1 MKTSRSKRASQTAV
15 MKKEAEEK
23 LQTPLSSE
31 LSTPDGEG
39 EQVWAT
45 HAQSRTGK
53 MKTSRSKR
61 TSQTAVVKKEAEERP
76 YSSEILTLLEEQELE
91 MHTQSGKSR
100 IKISRHRRT
109 SQIAV
114 LKEAEEITQ
123 TTFSSDLLT
132 PEEERDLLTNFWEC
146 KSDLVRVLK
155 RYVDK
160 ASWPAMEP
168 WPMAQFIREHCTPE
182 LRQEVAIRRLY
193 ERYVH
198 YKHRLASANIRL
210 AAHVAKR
217 FRHHSLA
224 YSDLLQEA
232 VCGLMQAIDRFDVSH
247 GTRLAT
253 YATWWIRQTLQI
265 AVARQSHL
273 VSLSPH
279 HLQELGQLQQESE
292 ALAHGG
298 KHLPSPQ
305 ELASRT
311 GSSLEHLTHL
321 QTATRT
327 PVSLNAVLD
336 DDSDFKLTEAMP
348 DTSAQTAQENNE
360 RQEALNY
367 LMESLRPRERK
378 VLDLRFGLT
387 GNGTHSLRQIGHML
401 RISKERVRQIQN
413 RALEKLRANAERVG
427 WEPNLLLE

>member
-1 MKTSRSKRASQTAV
+1 MTTKTAAAPPAKKRHLVNSGITH
-15 MKKEAEEK
+15 E
-23 LQTPLSSE
+23 TP
-31 LSTPDGEG
+31 
-39 EQVWAT
+39 A
-45 HAQSRTGK
+45 
-53 MKTSRSKR
+53 M
-61 TSQTAVVKKEAEERP
+61 
-76 YSSEILTLLEEQELE
+76 
-91 MHTQSGKSR
+91 M
-100 IKISRHRRT
+100 
-109 SQIAV
+109 
-114 LKEAEEITQ
+114 
-123 TTFSSDLLT
+123 TFSSDLLT
-132 PEEERDLLTNFWEC
+132 PEEERELLNSFWET
-146 KSDLVRVLK
+146 KRELRKEIIRHFRDLRQH
-155 RYVDK
+155 
-160 ASWPAMEP
+160 APPEEP
-168 WPMAQFIREHCTPE
+168 WPMANFIREHCDKAHVRSVPN
-182 LRQEVAIRRLY
+182 IRRKFD
-193 ERYVH
+193 RYVH
-198 YKHRLASANIRL
+198 LKHRLASANIRL

-217 FRHHSLA
+217 FRHHALSYA
-224 YSDLLQEA
+224 DLLQEA

-279 HLQELGQLQQESE
+279 HLQELGLLQQESE

-348 DTSAQTAQENNE
+348 DTGTLVMQENNE
-360 RQEALNY
+360 RQEALGF
-367 LMESLRPRERK
+367 LMENLRPRERK

-387 GNGTHSLRQIGHML
+387 GNGTHSLRQIGHLL

-413 RALEKLRANAERVG
+413 RALEKLKANAERVG
-427 WEPNLLLE
+427 WEPTLLLE

>member
-1 MKTSRSKRASQTAV
+1 MKTARRKRS
-15 MKKEAEEK
+15 
-23 LQTPLSSE
+23 
-31 LSTPDGEG
+31 G
-39 EQVWAT
+39 
-45 HAQSRTGK
+45 QSAK
-53 MKTSRSKR
+53 VDDTS
-61 TSQTAVVKKEAEERP
+61 V
-76 YSSEILTLLEEQELE
+76 
-91 MHTQSGKSR
+91 
-100 IKISRHRRT
+100 
-109 SQIAV
+109 
-114 LKEAEEITQ
+114 

-132 PEEERDLLTNFWEC
+132 PEEERELLTSFWDC
-146 KSDLVRVLK
+146 KSELVRVLL
-155 RYVDK
+155 RHFPR
-160 ASWPAMEP
+160 PAAPTRPPLEP
-168 WPMAQFIREHCTPE
+168 WPMAQFIREHCTESPARGDRRPPPPRP
-182 LRQEVAIRRLY
+182 LRPLQAPP
-193 ERYVH
+193 
-198 YKHRLASANIRL
+198 RLAPTSASPPTSPSGSATTASR
-210 AAHVAKR
+210 
-217 FRHHSLA
+217 

-279 HLQELGQLQQESE
+279 HLQELGLLQQESE

-348 DTSAQTAQENNE
+348 DTGSAGACRRTTSG
-360 RQEALNY
+360 RRRSGF
-367 LMESLRPRERK
+367 LMENLRPRERK

-387 GNGTHSLRQIGHML
+387 GNGTHSLRQIGHLL

-413 RALEKLRANAERVG
+413 RALEKLRAYAERVG
-427 WEPNLLLE
+427 WEPTLLLE

>member
-1 MKTSRSKRASQTAV
+1 MKVQQAKKRHLVTSGVKH
-15 MKKEAEEK
+15 E
-23 LQTPLSSE
+23 
-31 LSTPDGEG
+31 
-39 EQVWAT
+39 
-45 HAQSRTGK
+45 
-53 MKTSRSKR
+53 TS
-61 TSQTAVVKKEAEERP
+61 VGV
-76 YSSEILTLLEEQELE
+76 
-91 MHTQSGKSR
+91 
-100 IKISRHRRT
+100 
-109 SQIAV
+109 
-114 LKEAEEITQ
+114 
-123 TTFSSDLLT
+123 TFSSDLLT
-132 PEEERDLLTNFWEC
+132 PEEERELLTNFWDC
-146 KSDLVRVLK
+146 KSELVRTLVRHFPKL
-155 RYVDK
+155 R
-160 ASWPAMEP
+160 AHRPSMEP
-168 WPMAQFIREHCTPE
+168 WPMAQFIRDNCDKPE
-182 LRQEVAIRRLY
+182 FRSVTSVRRLHD
-193 ERYVH
+193 RYVH

-217 FRHHSLA
+217 FRHHALSYA
-224 YSDLLQEA
+224 DLLQEA

-279 HLQELGQLQQESE
+279 HLQELGLLQQESE

-348 DTSAQTAQENNE
+348 DTNTQTLQNNNE
-360 RQEALNY
+360 RLEALTF
-367 LMESLRPRERK
+367 LMENLRPRERK

-387 GNGTHSLRQIGHML
+387 GTGSHSLRQIGHLL

-413 RALEKLRANAERVG
+413 RALEKLRASAERVG
-427 WEPNLLLE
+427 WDPSLLLE

>member
-1 MKTSRSKRASQTAV
+1 MKVKRR
-15 MKKEAEEK
+15 K
-23 LQTPLSSE
+23 
-31 LSTPDGEG
+31 
-39 EQVWAT
+39 
-45 HAQSRTGK
+45 
-53 MKTSRSKR
+53 
-61 TSQTAVVKKEAEERP
+61 
-76 YSSEILTLLEEQELE
+76 
-91 MHTQSGKSR
+91 
-100 IKISRHRRT
+100 RRT
-109 SQIAV
+109 VSSVANATPSTI
-114 LKEAEEITQ
+114 
-123 TTFSSDLLT
+123 FSSDLLT
-132 PEEERDLLTNFWEC
+132 PEEERELLAGFWEC
-146 KSDLVRVLK
+146 KMELVKLLIRHFPRL
-155 RYVDK
+155 R
-160 ASWPAMEP
+160 AHRPPLEP
-168 WPMAQFIREHCTPE
+168 WPMAQFIRDRCEDE
-182 LRQEVAIRRLY
+182 ARRVSAIRRIHD
-193 ERYVH
+193 RYIT

-217 FRHHSLA
+217 FRHHALG

-279 HLQELGQLQQESE
+279 HLQELGLLQQESE

-298 KHLPSPQ
+298 KHLPTTL
-305 ELASRT
+305 ELAKRT

-348 DTSAQTAQENNE
+348 DTDSNTHRTNSE
-360 RQEALNY
+360 RQEALHF
-367 LMESLRPRERK
+367 LMENLRPRERR

-387 GNGTHSLRQIGHML
+387 GTGAHSLRQIGHLL

-413 RALEKLRANAERVG
+413 RALEKLRASAERVG
-427 WEPNLLLE
+427 WEPSLLLD

>member
-1 MKTSRSKRASQTAV
+1 MKTQRRKRPPEAPEAATATAV
-15 MKKEAEEK
+15 A
-23 LQTPLSSE
+23 P
-31 LSTPDGEG
+31 
-39 EQVWAT
+39 
-45 HAQSRTGK
+45 
-53 MKTSRSKR
+53 
-61 TSQTAVVKKEAEERP
+61 
-76 YSSEILTLLEEQELE
+76 
-91 MHTQSGKSR
+91 
-100 IKISRHRRT
+100 
-109 SQIAV
+109 
-114 LKEAEEITQ
+114 
-123 TTFSSDLLT
+123 TTTIFSSDLLT
-132 PEEERDLLTNFWEC
+132 PEEERELLAGFWEC
-146 KSDLVRVLK
+146 KSELVRVLI
-155 RYVDK
+155 RHF
-160 ASWPAMEP
+160 PRLRQHRPPLEP
-168 WPMAQFIREHCTPE
+168 WPMAQFIRDYCDVEQRTKAE
-182 LRQEVAIRRLY
+182 LRRTY
-193 ERYVH
+193 DRYIH
-198 YKHRLASANIRL
+198 CKHRLASANIRL

-217 FRHHSLA
+217 FRHHSLS
-224 YSDLLQEA
+224 YPDLLQEA

-279 HLQELGQLQQESE
+279 HLQELGLLQQESE

-348 DTSAQTAQENNE
+348 DNESSTLRQHSE
-360 RQEALNY
+360 RQEALHF
-367 LMESLRPRERK
+367 LMENLRPRERK

-387 GNGTHSLRQIGHML
+387 GNGTHS
-401 RISKERVRQIQN
+401 VRQIQN
-413 RALEKLRANAERVG
+413 RALEKLRASAERVG
-427 WEPNLLLE
+427 WEPSLLLG

>member
-1 MKTSRSKRASQTAV
+1 MAMKATKRKRRVTE
-15 MKKEAEEK
+15 EAEVSA
-23 LQTPLSSE
+23 P
-31 LSTPDGEG
+31 P
-39 EQVWAT
+39 
-45 HAQSRTGK
+45 
-53 MKTSRSKR
+53 
-61 TSQTAVVKKEAEERP
+61 
-76 YSSEILTLLEEQELE
+76 
-91 MHTQSGKSR
+91 
-100 IKISRHRRT
+100 
-109 SQIAV
+109 
-114 LKEAEEITQ
+114 
-123 TTFSSDLLT
+123 TTIFSSDLLT
-132 PEEERDLLTNFWEC
+132 PEEERELLTNFWDC
-146 KSDLVRVLK
+146 KTELVKILIRNFPRL
-155 RYVDK
+155 R
-160 ASWPAMEP
+160 AHRPAMEP
-168 WPMAQFIREHCTPE
+168 WPMAQFIRDYCD
-182 LRQEVAIRRLY
+182 QEPRSMAAIRRLHD
-193 ERYVH
+193 RYVH
-198 YKHRLASANIRL
+198 FKHRLASANIRL

-217 FRHHSLA
+217 FRHHALS

-279 HLQELGQLQQESE
+279 HLQELGLLQQESE

-321 QTATRT
+321 QTATRA

-348 DTSAQTAQENNE
+348 DNESQTLRQNSE
-360 RQEALNY
+360 RQEALY
-367 LMESLRPRERK
+367 FLMDNLRPRERR

-387 GNGTHSLRQIGHML
+387 GNGTHSLRQIGHLL

-413 RALEKLRANAERVG
+413 RALEKLRVSAERVG
-427 WEPNLLLE
+427 WEASLLLG

>member
-1 MKTSRSKRASQTAV
+1 MKSVRKKRA
-15 MKKEAEEK
+15 
-23 LQTPLSSE
+23 
-31 LSTPDGEG
+31 
-39 EQVWAT
+39 
-45 HAQSRTGK
+45 
-53 MKTSRSKR
+53 
-61 TSQTAVVKKEAEERP
+61 AVVAEP
-76 YSSEILTLLEEQELE
+76 VSDTPAL
-91 MHTQSGKSR
+91 
-100 IKISRHRRT
+100 
-109 SQIAV
+109 
-114 LKEAEEITQ
+114 

-132 PEEERDLLTNFWEC
+132 PEEERELLAAFWDC
-146 KSDLVRVLK
+146 KSELVRILL
-155 RYVDK
+155 RQYPHLR
-160 ASWPAMEP
+160 ANRPPFEP
-168 WPMAQFIREHCTPE
+168 WPMAQFIREFCTDGSCRESPS
-182 LRQEVAIRRLY
+182 IRRLHDK
-193 ERYVH
+193 YVH
-198 YKHRLASANIRL
+198 FKHRLASANIRL

-217 FRHHSLA
+217 FRHHALS

-279 HLQELGQLQQESE
+279 HLQELGLLQQESE

-348 DTSAQTAQENNE
+348 DNDSSVQRTNSE
-360 RQEALNY
+360 RQEALGF
-367 LMESLRPRERK
+367 LMDNLRPREKK

-387 GNGTHSLRQIGHML
+387 GSGTHSLRQIGHLL

-413 RALEKLRANAERVG
+413 RALEKLRASAERVG
-427 WEPNLLLE
+427 WESSLLLD

>member
-1 MKTSRSKRASQTAV
+1 MKAV
-15 MKKEAEEK
+15 
-23 LQTPLSSE
+23 
-31 LSTPDGEG
+31 
-39 EQVWAT
+39 
-45 HAQSRTGK
+45 
-53 MKTSRSKR
+53 RSKR
-61 TSQTAVVKKEAEERP
+61 TLASAKAAT
-76 YSSEILTLLEEQELE
+76 
-91 MHTQSGKSR
+91 
-100 IKISRHRRT
+100 ISP
-109 SQIAV
+109 
-114 LKEAEEITQ
+114 L

-132 PEEERDLLTNFWEC
+132 PEEERELLTNFWDC
-146 KSDLVRVLK
+146 KSELVRVLI
-155 RYVDK
+155 RHF
-160 ASWPAMEP
+160 PNLRQHRPPLEP
-168 WPMAQFIREHCTPE
+168 WPMAQFIRDHCIKNC
-182 LRQEVAIRRLY
+182 LDVQNVRRLHD
-193 ERYVH
+193 RYVH

-217 FRHHSLA
+217 FRHHALS

-279 HLQELGQLQQESE
+279 HLQELGLLQQESE

-305 ELASRT
+305 ELAHRT

-348 DTSAQTAQENNE
+348 DNNSTTLQTNNE
-360 RQEALNY
+360 RQEALLF
-367 LMESLRPRERK
+367 LMENLRPRERK

-387 GNGTHSLRQIGHML
+387 GNGTHSLRQIGHLL

-413 RALEKLRANAERVG
+413 RALEKLRASAERVG
-427 WEPNLLLE
+427 WEANLLLE